1 MNNPNAMKNTIL
13 LTALFLTISNL
24 AFSQTQQND
33 GDSINKSSIIEEL
46 QKIYDK

>member
-13 LTALFLTISNL
+13 LTALFLTILETMNIIQS
-24 AFSQTQQND
+24 
-33 GDSINKSSIIEEL
+33 KIEEL